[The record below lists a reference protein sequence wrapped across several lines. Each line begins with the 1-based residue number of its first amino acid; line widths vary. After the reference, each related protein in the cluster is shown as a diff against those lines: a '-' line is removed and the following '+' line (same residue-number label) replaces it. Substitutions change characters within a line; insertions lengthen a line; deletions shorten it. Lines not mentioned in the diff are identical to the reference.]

1 MTSLVLPIGDTTEL
15 LNVQIPVANTLAGTA
30 KVKETWTVH
39 ARNAADA
46 SDSVSYSITSNPG
59 LRP

>member
-1 MTSLVLPIGDTTEL
+1 VTSLVLPIGDTTEL